1 MAPIAPLA
9 AHSATITP
17 TANAIAEADLFWAAS
32 FFARSIMLITP
43 WGATEPTKC
52 SSELK
57 APAPNRQSGPTS
69 RIPAG
74 RKASRALNAPCCE
87 SPMQSSAR
95 NRSPARLNTSSHSAH
110 VSPNGLRGGV
120 PVRGRFRVSVVAV
133 DKGERADLGLRR
145 PFPPTACKQPHRRAD
160 AAGCEEA
167 RPERSGRDERQV
179 RAKLAFDVG
188 HLGDAAAEVLDRA
201 RELLPL
207 RLDVAADLL
216 RRSPVRSG
224 HRAST
229 PPWSILLPRSPAPA
243 TAGAPFGPP
252 TRPRTPAAH
261 AAPTECPTDS
271 QTPST

>member
-32 FFARSIMLITP
+32 FFARSIMLTTP

-57 APAPNRQSGPTS
+57 APAPNRPRRPIS
-69 RIPAG
+69 RITVG
-74 RKASRALNAPCCE
+74 RKASKALNATCCE

-95 NRSPARLNTSSHSAH
+95 NRLPARLNTSSHSAH

-133 DKGERADLGLRR
+133 DKGERADFGLRR
-145 PFPPTACKQPHRRAD
+145 PFPPTACKQPHRCAD
-160 AAGCEEA
+160 AAGSEEA
-167 RPERSGRDERQV
+167 CPERSGRDERQA

-188 HLGDAAAEVLDRA
+188 DLGDAAAEVLDPA

-229 PPWSILLPRSPAPA
+229 PPWSILLPPLPALA
-243 TAGAPFGPP
+243 TAGSPCGSSSGPG
-252 TRPRTPAAH
+252 TRAA
-261 AAPTECPTDS
+261 
-271 QTPST
+271 Q

>member
-17 TANAIAEADLFWAAS
+17 TVNAIAEADLFSAAS
-32 FFARSIMLITP
+32 FFARSIVLITP

-57 APAPNRQSGPTS
+57 APAPNRPSRPIS
-69 RIPAG
+69 RITAG
-74 RKASRALNAPCCE
+74 RKASKALNATCCE

-95 NRSPARLNTSSHSAH
+95 NRLPARLNTSSHSAH

-160 AAGCEEA
+160 AAGQEEA
-167 RPERSGRDERQV
+167 RPECAGR
-179 RAKLAFDVG
+179 
-188 HLGDAAAEVLDRA
+188 
-201 RELLPL
+201 
-207 RLDVAADLL
+207 
-216 RRSPVRSG
+216 
-224 HRAST
+224 HR
-229 PPWSILLPRSPAPA
+229 
-243 TAGAPFGPP
+243 G
-252 TRPRTPAAH
+252 
-261 AAPTECPTDS
+261 
-271 QTPST
+271 